1 MSNRKPDWLK
11 KRVNPNSLRINEVK
25 SLINKLQLNTVCQSA
40 GCPNI
45 YECFSNKT
53 ATFMLMGDIC
63 TRNCGFCS
71 IKSGRPGALDKNE
84 PARIAEAVKEM
95 GLKHVVITSVTR
107 DDLPD
112 GGSHHFARTVR
123 EIEKKNLNVKIECL
137 IPDFKGNL
145 ENLKVLLSQNLSVLN
160 HNIETTRKNFKK
172 VKKNSDYET
181 SLSILKHARSIRPEI
196 FTKSGFMLG
205 LGEEEKE
212 ILELLS
218 DLKKADCDIITIGQ
232 YLRPSDLN
240 LPVKKYYSPRE
251 FVKIRKSA
259 ESFGFKAVISGIFV
273 RSSYN
278 TAATLDKIIKMQDA
292 RQ

>member
-1 MSNRKPDWLK
+1 
-11 KRVNPNSLRINEVK
+11 
-25 SLINKLQLNTVCQSA
+25 
-40 GCPNI
+40 
-45 YECFSNKT
+45 
-53 ATFMLMGDIC
+53 MLMGDIC